1 MLGNIHSIESFGTVD
16 GPGIRF
22 VIFLQGCPL
31 RCLYCH
37 NPDTWEYQGGTQ
49 MSVDELVT
57 EVLKYKSYIRHG
69 GVTVSGGDPLVQIDF
84 VIELFEA
91 LNDLGIHTALDT
103 SGYLYNDMVK
113 EKYDRLLEVT
123 DLVLLDIKHIDEEK
137 HKVLTSRSNKPVLNF
152 ARYLSEKEQ
161 PVWIRH
167 VLVPGYSDD
176 INDLI
181 NLRKYIETF
190 TNVEKV
196 EILPYHTM
204 GVTKYKNLMKAYK
217 LEGVKE
223 PTQESV
229 DLANQIVVEGD
240 YHFGNFNI

>member
-1 MLGNIHSIESFGTVD
+1 MIGNVHSIESFGTVD

-57 EVLKYKSYIRHG
+57 EVLKYKSYIKKG

-84 VIELFEA
+84 VIKLFEA
-91 LNDLGIHTALDT
+91 LSDLGIHTCLDT
-103 SGYLYNDMVK
+103 SGYLYSELTQD
-113 EKYDRLLEVT
+113 KYDRLLEVT

-137 HKVLTSRSNKPVLNF
+137 HKLLTSQSNKPVLKF
-152 ARYLSEKEQ
+152 AQYLSDRKQ

-176 INDLI
+176 TKDLI
-181 NLRKYIETF
+181 KLRKFIETLS
-190 TNVEKV
+190 NVEKV

-204 GVTKYKNLMKAYK
+204 GVVKYKNLMKAYQ
-217 LEGVKE
+217 LEGVE
-223 PTQESV
+223 PPTKESV
-229 DLANQIVVEGD
+229 ALANQIVVKGEYG
-240 YHFGNFNI
+240 YGNISL